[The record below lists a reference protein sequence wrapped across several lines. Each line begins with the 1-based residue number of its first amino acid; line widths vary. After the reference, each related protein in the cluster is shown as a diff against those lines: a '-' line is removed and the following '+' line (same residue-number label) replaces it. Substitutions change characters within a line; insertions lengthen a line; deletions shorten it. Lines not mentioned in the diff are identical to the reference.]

1 MKKYSTCTRSCS
13 CTLYRCT
20 FVPSYNVVHL
30 FGGNRFANGDMIA
43 SGVLQRTV
51 RVHVHVCSRRSHQ
64 PQRSHRGVAYC
75 VRGLPVEKFVRTS
88 YSRSHV
94 LPGWVRAQS

>member
-51 RVHVHVCSRRSHQ
+51 RVHVHVYSSTAKKYQ
-64 PQRSHRGVAYC
+64 FNSST
-75 VRGLPVEKFVRTS
+75 VRVSCLRV
-88 YSRSHV
+88 HV
-94 LPGWVRAQS
+94 HVQ